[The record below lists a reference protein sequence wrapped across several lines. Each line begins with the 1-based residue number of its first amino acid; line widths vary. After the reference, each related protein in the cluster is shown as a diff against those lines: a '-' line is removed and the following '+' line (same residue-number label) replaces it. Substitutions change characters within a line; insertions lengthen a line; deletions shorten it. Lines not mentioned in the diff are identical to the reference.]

1 MKKVGVVL
9 SGCGVYDGA
18 EIHETVLT
26 LLAIARNGAQAVC
39 FAPDKQQADVI
50 NHLTG
55 EPMQETRNVLI
66 EAARITRG
74 DIRPLAQA
82 VSTELDALIVPGGF
96 GAAKNLSN
104 FASQGSESRVDS
116 DLAALAVAMHQA
128 GKPLGFMCIA
138 PAMLPKIFDFPLRL
152 TIGTDIDT
160 AEVLEEMGAE
170 HVPCPV
176 DDIVVDEDNKIVTT
190 PPICWRRTSLRPRVV
205 SINWYHVCWCWLN
218 EKGVTAFLRRIFL
231 RAVVVLAVFW
241 GGGIALFSVMPVP
254 FSAVMVERQ
263 LSAWLS
269 GDFGYVAHSDWV
281 SMDEISPWMGLAVI
295 AAEDQK
301 FPEHWGFDVS
311 AIEKALAHNER
322 NENRIRGAST
332 LSQQTA
338 KNLFLWDGRSW
349 VRKGLEAGLTLGME
363 TVWSKKRILTVY
375 LNIAEFGDG
384 VFGVE
389 AAAQRYFHKPASRL
403 SLSEAALLAA
413 VLPNP
418 LRFKANAPSGYVRS
432 RQAWIMRQMRQ
443 LGGESFMR
451 ENKLY

>member
-1 MKKVGVVL
+1 M
-9 SGCGVYDGA
+9 S
-18 EIHETVLT
+18 
-26 LLAIARNGAQAVC
+26 
-39 FAPDKQQADVI
+39 
-50 NHLTG
+50 
-55 EPMQETRNVLI
+55 
-66 EAARITRG
+66 
-74 DIRPLAQA
+74 
-82 VSTELDALIVPGGF
+82 
-96 GAAKNLSN
+96 
-104 FASQGSESRVDS
+104 
-116 DLAALAVAMHQA
+116 
-128 GKPLGFMCIA
+128 
-138 PAMLPKIFDFPLRL
+138 
-152 TIGTDIDT
+152 
-160 AEVLEEMGAE
+160 
-170 HVPCPV
+170 
-176 DDIVVDEDNKIVTT
+176 
-190 PPICWRRTSLRPRVV
+190 
-205 SINWYHVCWCWLN
+205 
-218 EKGVTAFLRRIFL
+218 KGVIAFLRRIFL
-231 RAVVVLAVFW
+231 RAVIVLAVFW

-263 LSAWLS
+263 LGAWLS

-301 FPEHWGFDVS
+301 FPDHWGFDVS

-338 KNLFLWDGRSW
+338 KNLFLWNGRSW
-349 VRKGLEAGLTLGME
+349 VRKGLEAGLTLGIE

-375 LNIAEFGDG
+375 LNVAEFGDG

>member
-1 MKKVGVVL
+1 M
-9 SGCGVYDGA
+9 
-18 EIHETVLT
+18 
-26 LLAIARNGAQAVC
+26 R
-39 FAPDKQQADVI
+39 
-50 NHLTG
+50 
-55 EPMQETRNVLI
+55 
-66 EAARITRG
+66 
-74 DIRPLAQA
+74 
-82 VSTELDALIVPGGF
+82 
-96 GAAKNLSN
+96 
-104 FASQGSESRVDS
+104 
-116 DLAALAVAMHQA
+116 
-128 GKPLGFMCIA
+128 
-138 PAMLPKIFDFPLRL
+138 
-152 TIGTDIDT
+152 
-160 AEVLEEMGAE
+160 
-170 HVPCPV
+170 
-176 DDIVVDEDNKIVTT
+176 
-190 PPICWRRTSLRPRVV
+190 
-205 SINWYHVCWCWLN
+205 
-218 EKGVTAFLRRIFL
+218 KGVTAFLRRIFL
-231 RAVVVLAVFW
+231 RVVVVLAVFW

-263 LSAWLS
+263 LGAWLS

-301 FPEHWGFDVS
+301 FPDHWGFDVT
-311 AIEKALAHNER
+311 ATEKALAHNER

-418 LRFKANAPSGYVRS
+418 LCFKANAPSGYVRN

>member
-1 MKKVGVVL
+1 M
-9 SGCGVYDGA
+9 
-18 EIHETVLT
+18 
-26 LLAIARNGAQAVC
+26 R
-39 FAPDKQQADVI
+39 
-50 NHLTG
+50 
-55 EPMQETRNVLI
+55 
-66 EAARITRG
+66 
-74 DIRPLAQA
+74 
-82 VSTELDALIVPGGF
+82 
-96 GAAKNLSN
+96 
-104 FASQGSESRVDS
+104 
-116 DLAALAVAMHQA
+116 
-128 GKPLGFMCIA
+128 
-138 PAMLPKIFDFPLRL
+138 
-152 TIGTDIDT
+152 
-160 AEVLEEMGAE
+160 
-170 HVPCPV
+170 
-176 DDIVVDEDNKIVTT
+176 
-190 PPICWRRTSLRPRVV
+190 
-205 SINWYHVCWCWLN
+205 
-218 EKGVTAFLRRIFL
+218 KGVTAFLRRIFL
-231 RAVVVLAVFW
+231 RVVVVLAVFW

-263 LSAWLS
+263 LGAWLS

-301 FPEHWGFDVS
+301 FPDHWGFDVT

-338 KNLFLWDGRSW
+338 KSLFLWDGRSW

-384 VFGVE
+384 IFGVE

-418 LRFKANAPSGYVRS
+418 LRFKANAPSGYVRN

>member
-1 MKKVGVVL
+1 M
-9 SGCGVYDGA
+9 
-18 EIHETVLT
+18 
-26 LLAIARNGAQAVC
+26 
-39 FAPDKQQADVI
+39 
-50 NHLTG
+50 
-55 EPMQETRNVLI
+55 
-66 EAARITRG
+66 
-74 DIRPLAQA
+74 
-82 VSTELDALIVPGGF
+82 
-96 GAAKNLSN
+96 
-104 FASQGSESRVDS
+104 
-116 DLAALAVAMHQA
+116 
-128 GKPLGFMCIA
+128 
-138 PAMLPKIFDFPLRL
+138 
-152 TIGTDIDT
+152 
-160 AEVLEEMGAE
+160 
-170 HVPCPV
+170 
-176 DDIVVDEDNKIVTT
+176 
-190 PPICWRRTSLRPRVV
+190 RT
-205 SINWYHVCWCWLN
+205 
-218 EKGVTAFLRRIFL
+218 GVTAFLRRIFL
-231 RAVVVLAVFW
+231 RAVIVLGVFW

-263 LSAWLS
+263 LGAWLS

-363 TVWSKKRILTVY
+363 TVWSKKRILTIY

-418 LRFKANAPSGYVRS
+418 LRFKANAPSGYARS

>member
-1 MKKVGVVL
+1 M
-9 SGCGVYDGA
+9 
-18 EIHETVLT
+18 
-26 LLAIARNGAQAVC
+26 
-39 FAPDKQQADVI
+39 
-50 NHLTG
+50 
-55 EPMQETRNVLI
+55 
-66 EAARITRG
+66 
-74 DIRPLAQA
+74 
-82 VSTELDALIVPGGF
+82 
-96 GAAKNLSN
+96 
-104 FASQGSESRVDS
+104 
-116 DLAALAVAMHQA
+116 
-128 GKPLGFMCIA
+128 
-138 PAMLPKIFDFPLRL
+138 
-152 TIGTDIDT
+152 
-160 AEVLEEMGAE
+160 
-170 HVPCPV
+170 
-176 DDIVVDEDNKIVTT
+176 
-190 PPICWRRTSLRPRVV
+190 
-205 SINWYHVCWCWLN
+205 
-218 EKGVTAFLRRIFL
+218 LRRIFL

-241 GGGIALFSVMPVP
+241 GGGIAFFSVMPVP

-263 LSAWLS
+263 LGAWLS

-301 FPEHWGFDVS
+301 FPDHWGFDVS

-403 SLSEAALLAA
+403 SISEAALLAA

-418 LRFKANAPSGYVRS
+418 LRFRASAPSGYVRS

-443 LGGESFMR
+443 LGGESFMAR
-451 ENKLY
+451 NKLL

>member
-1 MKKVGVVL
+1 M
-9 SGCGVYDGA
+9 
-18 EIHETVLT
+18 
-26 LLAIARNGAQAVC
+26 R
-39 FAPDKQQADVI
+39 
-50 NHLTG
+50 
-55 EPMQETRNVLI
+55 
-66 EAARITRG
+66 
-74 DIRPLAQA
+74 
-82 VSTELDALIVPGGF
+82 
-96 GAAKNLSN
+96 
-104 FASQGSESRVDS
+104 
-116 DLAALAVAMHQA
+116 
-128 GKPLGFMCIA
+128 
-138 PAMLPKIFDFPLRL
+138 
-152 TIGTDIDT
+152 
-160 AEVLEEMGAE
+160 
-170 HVPCPV
+170 
-176 DDIVVDEDNKIVTT
+176 
-190 PPICWRRTSLRPRVV
+190 
-205 SINWYHVCWCWLN
+205 
-218 EKGVTAFLRRIFL
+218 KGVTAFLRRIFL
-231 RAVVVLAVFW
+231 RAVIVLAVFW

-263 LSAWLS
+263 LGAWLS

-295 AAEDQK
+295 VAEDQK
-301 FPEHWGFDVS
+301 FPDHWGFDVS

-384 VFGVE
+384 IFGVE

>member
-1 MKKVGVVL
+1 MRK
-9 SGCGVYDGA
+9 
-18 EIHETVLT
+18 
-26 LLAIARNGAQAVC
+26 
-39 FAPDKQQADVI
+39 
-50 NHLTG
+50 
-55 EPMQETRNVLI
+55 
-66 EAARITRG
+66 EA
-74 DIRPLAQA
+74 
-82 VSTELDALIVPGGF
+82 
-96 GAAKNLSN
+96 
-104 FASQGSESRVDS
+104 
-116 DLAALAVAMHQA
+116 
-128 GKPLGFMCIA
+128 
-138 PAMLPKIFDFPLRL
+138 
-152 TIGTDIDT
+152 
-160 AEVLEEMGAE
+160 
-170 HVPCPV
+170 
-176 DDIVVDEDNKIVTT
+176 
-190 PPICWRRTSLRPRVV
+190 
-205 SINWYHVCWCWLN
+205 
-218 EKGVTAFLRRIFL
+218 TAFLRRLFL
-231 RAVVVLAVFW
+231 RAIIVLAVFW

-254 FSAVMVERQ
+254 FSAVMIERQ
-263 LSAWLS
+263 LGAWIQ
-269 GDFGYVAHSDWV
+269 GNFGYVAHSDWV

-301 FPEHWGFDVS
+301 FPDHWGFDVS

-349 VRKGLEAGLTLGME
+349 VRKGLEAGLTLGIE

-389 AAAQRYFHKPASRL
+389 AASQRYFHKPASRL
-403 SLSEAALLAA
+403 SPSEAALLAA

-418 LRFKANAPSGYVRS
+418 LRFKASAPSGYVRS